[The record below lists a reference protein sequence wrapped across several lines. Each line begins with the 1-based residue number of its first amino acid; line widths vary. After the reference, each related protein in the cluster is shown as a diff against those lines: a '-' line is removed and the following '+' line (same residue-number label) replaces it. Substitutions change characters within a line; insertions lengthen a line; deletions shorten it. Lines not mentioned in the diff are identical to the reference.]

1 MSGVR
6 TNTVTSRCPVCLK
19 VRYHTV
25 QEVHD
30 PQKELSPRQLCC
42 CIEHQL
48 MQSMTIAALAA
59 YEKVWI
65 QQHYP
70 GLLVIAPW
78 EAQGHFW
85 TEHGGIDAVDK
96 SAYKGW

>member
-1 MSGVR
+1 
-6 TNTVTSRCPVCLK
+6 
-19 VRYHTV
+19 
-25 QEVHD
+25 
-30 PQKELSPRQLCC
+30 
-42 CIEHQL
+42 